1 MGSEFCTH
9 ATVADTNLRELY
21 DRGHKA
27 VVEQLVE
34 KIENGDAGDGDLRL
48 FAQLM
53 KQNNISAAPIEGTA
67 TEAMARMAAKLHTF
81 GSLEEKA
88 KVVPIRPAPPATA

>member
-1 MGSEFCTH
+1 MSEP
-9 ATVADTNLRELY
+9 NLRELY

-34 KIENGDAGDGDLRL
+34 KIERGVADENQLRL

-53 KQNNISAAPIEGTA
+53 KQNNISAAPIQGTA
-67 TEAMARMAAKLHTF
+67 TEAMARMANKLHTF

-88 KVVPIRPAPPATA
+88 KVVPIRSAPPASA

>member
-1 MGSEFCTH
+1 MGAELCTH
-9 ATVADTNLRELY
+9 ATVADINLRELY
-21 DRGHKA
+21 DRGHKK
-27 VVEQLVE
+27 VVEGLVE
-34 KIENGDAGDGDLRL
+34 KIENGAADDSDLRL

-67 TEAMARMAAKLHTF
+67 TEAMQRMAAKLHTF

-88 KVVPIRPAPPATA
+88 KVVPIRSAPPASA

>member
-1 MGSEFCTH
+1 MDAELCTH
-9 ATVADTNLRELY
+9 VTVADPNLRELY

-27 VVEQLVE
+27 VVEELVE
-34 KIENGDAGDGDLRL
+34 KIENGKAGDGDLRL

-88 KVVPIRPAPPATA
+88 KVVPIRPPATA

>member
-1 MGSEFCTH
+1 MGTDLCTH
-9 ATVADTNLRELY
+9 ATVADSDLRELY
-21 DRGHKA
+21 DEGHKLI
-27 VVEQLVE
+27 VNELVE
-34 KIENGDAGDGDLRL
+34 KIRNGDASAEDRRL
-48 FAQLM
+48 FTQLM

-88 KVVPIRPAPPATA
+88 KVVPIRPPASA